1 MNTNKKISLILSLG
15 ATSLM
20 IIFQNCSATR
30 FQGISPSEDIALK
43 KNIFVTPGNNTDD
56 TDGTNNGEYNV
67 GDVLGAGGEIPSE
80 GLRVS
85 HISQAAKSFVKTC
98 NKSMY
103 EIEKKEVLEEVAR
116 NPKLIPVQ
124 YSISFGSKTDDLA
137 FVAHSRAILTDN
149 RGIFKNQYI
158 VPYST
163 LAANDTKS
171 LPGYYVRG
179 YYTTDY
185 SKAKS
190 DYIFGKRCFFN
201 TVQITSDVAMPQG
214 GYMPFLKNKPE
225 ISNLHGSHYLISGQ
239 EIPLDQTQFT
249 LKNKVNNLREPQ
261 IIALFVADIRSK
273 NFTPKYQD
281 KILKSINAN
290 RGKTMM
296 LNTNDIFDLE
306 QVFTGFND
314 HVLSLAQNFKGE
326 TGKTFSSL
334 TGAPQLL
341 FNILSGVQDTTVLVP
356 SQYTPIVLDLG
367 EIGIKTSDAT
377 WGTYFDMAATGKGA
391 HKTSWLGGDLENQ
404 MGKSRQPASVNNSS
418 VKMDVQRTTQDG
430 FLVLPSQEGRVSSS
444 KNLFGDNLEVHGKTY
459 ENGFLA
465 LQALANKK
473 CDSTD
478 IKERYLG
485 PWDSKLYTSTIKVWV
500 DGNRNGIDET
510 GELFSLK
517 DVGVVALNVCHY
529 ISEKETDSFG
539 NGTAMRSAFLRAD
552 PEDIT
557 NLLADE
563 DEIISQL
570 QDGLDKNGKQVE
582 FRLAVDLIFNTF
594 PELKLHEVSSLS
606 MASK

>member
-1 MNTNKKISLILSLG
+1 
-15 ATSLM
+15 
-20 IIFQNCSATR
+20 
-30 FQGISPSEDIALK
+30 
-43 KNIFVTPGNNTDD
+43 
-56 TDGTNNGEYNV
+56 
-67 GDVLGAGGEIPSE
+67 
-80 GLRVS
+80 
-85 HISQAAKSFVKTC
+85 
-98 NKSMY
+98 
-103 EIEKKEVLEEVAR
+103 
-116 NPKLIPVQ
+116 
-124 YSISFGSKTDDLA
+124 
-137 FVAHSRAILTDN
+137 
-149 RGIFKNQYI
+149 
-158 VPYST
+158 
-163 LAANDTKS
+163 
-171 LPGYYVRG
+171 
-179 YYTTDY
+179 
-185 SKAKS
+185 
-190 DYIFGKRCFFN
+190 
-201 TVQITSDVAMPQG
+201 
-214 GYMPFLKNKPE
+214 
-225 ISNLHGSHYLISGQ
+225 
-239 EIPLDQTQFT
+239 
-249 LKNKVNNLREPQ
+249 
-261 IIALFVADIRSK
+261 
-273 NFTPKYQD
+273 
-281 KILKSINAN
+281 
-290 RGKTMM
+290 
-296 LNTNDIFDLE
+296 
-306 QVFTGFND
+306 
-314 HVLSLAQNFKGE
+314 
-326 TGKTFSSL
+326 
-334 TGAPQLL
+334 
-341 FNILSGVQDTTVLVP
+341 
-356 SQYTPIVLDLG
+356 
-367 EIGIKTSDAT
+367 
-377 WGTYFDMAATGKGA
+377 
-391 HKTSWLGGDLENQ
+391 
-404 MGKSRQPASVNNSS
+404 
-418 VKMDVQRTTQDG
+418 MDVQRTTQDG